1 MQELD
6 LGWLESG
13 EMPGLSMRAGG
24 NLLEACLVCL
34 NEIGHDSGVELSVQ
48 GMGHTTECTIV
59 WKEAIGEQAIYS
71 YEDLKQATEWGAC
84 GIACILVHRATG
96 LVVTRRSRQG
106 TGFDYWLG
114 NYSEHGT
121 GSPHMFQDDARLEV
135 SGILRE
141 EKMSAI
147 DRRVREKTLQVNEGK
162 RTDLPAFV
170 VVVEFG
176 RPLAKVTKLE
186 GPDASQRIA

>member
-13 EMPGLSMRAGG
+13 EMLGLSKRAGG

-34 NEIGHDSGVELSVQ
+34 NETGHESGVTLAADEMGGSV
-48 GMGHTTECTIV
+48 EYIIV
-59 WKEAIGEQAIYS
+59 WKETVGEQAIRS
-71 YEDLKQATEWGAC
+71 YGDLKQATEWGAC
-84 GIACILVHRATG
+84 GIACILINRATG

-114 NYSEHGT
+114 DAEQET
-121 GSPHMFQDDARLEV
+121 GSPRMFQKEAKLEV
-135 SGILRE
+135 SGLLME

-147 DRRVREKTLQVNEGK
+147 ERRVREKTFQVIEGK

-170 VVVEFG
+170 IVVEFG
-176 RPLAKVTKLE
+176 RPLAKVVRLE
-186 GPDASQRIA
+186 GPDESQRIA

>member
-1 MQELD
+1 MEVLSLD
-6 LGWLESG
+6 SLESG
-13 EMPGLSMRAGG
+13 DMPGLSGKTGG
-24 NLLEACLVCL
+24 YLMEACLVCL
-34 NEIGHDSGVELSVQ
+34 AHNGHSSGKTLKVDEDENTRDFRPIWTRSVGDQ
-48 GMGHTTECTIV
+48 EKRAHADM
-59 WKEAIGEQAIYS
+59 Q
-71 YEDLKQATEWGAC
+71 DATEWGAC
-84 GIACILVHRATG
+84 GIACILVCRLTG
-96 LVVTRRSRQG
+96 LVVTRRSRKG

-114 NYSEHGT
+114 NYSKHGT
-121 GSPHMFQDDARLEV
+121 GSPQMFQDEARLEV

-186 GPDASQRIA
+186 GSDASQRIA